1 MFAFF
6 SDLFDDLKNDKRLN
20 GHTFS
25 LTYTLAQD
33 SQDNFRDKENFD
45 SYKKNHFLPFNPSV

>member
-45 SYKKNHFLPFNPSV
+45 SYQKKSFFAF